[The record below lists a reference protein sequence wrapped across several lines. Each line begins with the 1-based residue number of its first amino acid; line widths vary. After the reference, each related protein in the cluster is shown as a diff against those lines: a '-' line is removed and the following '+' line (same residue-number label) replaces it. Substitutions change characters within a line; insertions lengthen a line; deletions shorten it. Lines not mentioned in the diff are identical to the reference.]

1 MRYRNKRTGTIAEP
15 SAEVAALNFAH
26 NSNWE
31 EVVEEVNAET
41 DPPHE
46 PETHE
51 EDPSDESET
60 HEEDPPDETETEG
73 EEETECSPSEQT
85 ATLQSDMP
93 MNISEDTTEQETPNG
108 NAGKPSAKKKK
119 KASSKPTVKN

>member
-26 NSNWE
+26 NSDWE
-31 EVVEEVNAET
+31 EVIEEINAET

-46 PETHE
+46 PETH
-51 EDPSDESET
+51 DPS
-60 HEEDPPDETETEG
+60 DETETEG

-85 ATLQSDMP
+85 ATSQSDMP
-93 MNISEDTTEQETPNG
+93 MNISEDTTVPEAPNG
-108 NAGKPSAKKKK
+108 NGGKPSAKKKG
-119 KASSKPTVKN
+119 KASSKPPAKN